1 MSSDTGHDLSS
12 IVYTG
17 NGDHSNSVIAIVV
30 SKWNTE
36 ITGSLCAAAIETLT
50 QAGVGMH
57 NVQISYVP
65 GTFELPFG
73 AQQAIRH
80 SRQEP
85 DAVICIGCVIQGETR
100 HFDFICS
107 TTANCIAS
115 LGLEYD
121 LPVIF
126 GVLTPNTL
134 QQAQDRAG
142 GRLGNKGQEAA
153 VAALDLIDLQRSYP
167 SDEEPDGELF
177 SG

>member
-1 MSSDTGHDLSS
+1 MSSDSGHDLSS

-30 SKWNTE
+30 SKWNTK
-36 ITGSLCAAAIETLT
+36 ITQSLCQAAVETLT
-50 QAGVGMH
+50 NAGVPMRS
-57 NVQISYVP
+57 ILIFYVP

-73 AQQAIRH
+73 AQQAILH
-80 SRQEP
+80 HQDEL

-107 TTANCIAS
+107 ATANSIAS

-121 LPVIF
+121 KPVIF

-134 QQAQDRAG
+134 QQAEDRAG

-153 VAALDLIDLQRSYP
+153 VAALELIDLRRSYP
-167 SDEEPDGELF
+167 DSE
-177 SG
+177 